1 MSRRSAAP
9 SLPVQIR
16 SSGLI
21 EFSRRSFL
29 GGNFGSSGG
38 AWLAPQRRQSLAF
51 LGALGHVYVNPCS
64 PPTIVTVT
72 PHVRYGPPEC
82 DTSEVTRS

>member
-21 EFSRRSFL
+21 GFSRRSFL

-38 AWLAPQRRQSLAF
+38 HWLAPPTAPV
-51 LGALGHVYVNPCS
+51 LGLPRALGHVYVNPCS

-82 DTSEVTRS
+82 DTSVVTRS